1 MKFFSILE
9 PATRESIEAFAKK
22 RGIFHLLADL
32 HHHPQEDFLVV
43 SAKPPVFVVA
53 DGVTLNFM
61 KLIGRGH
68 VYPNPSPAGDVAE
81 IFCKKIIKFSRNKYK
96 TFARNDLIA
105 AFKYANGEVREY
117 NRKLGKSDSAGNRT
131 GYYAATAAFVI
142 VKENKAYWAS
152 ICDSFIAH
160 FDAKMRLQSMSSGSC
175 DPYAVINGESRMVN
189 YIQTGILRLKS
200 GDRLFVFTDGF
211 EPYIKNVEFQ
221 KLFNVWDKETSSLS
235 GKSRCVHNF
244 QNFLPILYNLY

>member
-68 VYPNPSPAGDVAE
+68 VYPNPSRQGTSRKFFA
-81 IFCKKIIKFSRNKYK
+81 KKSSSFQETNTKHSR
-96 TFARNDLIA
+96 
-105 AFKYANGEVREY
+105 
-117 NRKLGKSDSAGNRT
+117 
-131 GYYAATAAFVI
+131 AT
-142 VKENKAYWAS
+142 
-152 ICDSFIAH
+152 
-160 FDAKMRLQSMSSGSC
+160 
-175 DPYAVINGESRMVN
+175 
-189 YIQTGILRLKS
+189 T
-200 GDRLFVFTDGF
+200 
-211 EPYIKNVEFQ
+211 
-221 KLFNVWDKETSSLS
+221 
-235 GKSRCVHNF
+235 
-244 QNFLPILYNLY
+244 